1 MLWEDWL
8 ANFTH
13 LFVGLA
19 FPSDHT
25 PLYQSRTAL
34 NNPSPTPNAPPPS
47 WFRLV
52 VSSAWDQDAGGNRL
66 MQTAA
71 NNPKLHIKVGGVVG
85 AGGERGSECGRGVP
99 PSLEGGVRRLIGA
112 CVLHGLPACL

>member
-85 AGGERGSECGRGVP
+85 AGGGRGRQGEKEAVDAG
-99 PSLEGGVRRLIGA
+99 EGSQSVRSHRAWRVG
-112 CVLHGLPACL
+112 CEG